1 MTPKEYCYQKAA
13 PPGSA
18 LYFSLRGLT
27 SLQKDKLV
35 AIYAFYREIE
45 DITLADVD
53 PISAHAKLN
62 WWRSE
67 IDNKQP
73 SHPIALALQQISDP
87 DSLIKIIDGLEQNLT
102 FPIFETFEDVAVHLI
117 RTAGARELLMAKVL
131 LNNEQIDPE
140 TIYKFMLVIELVI
153 YLQHLHRYVRR
164 GIIYFAQDEMQK
176 YKVTEEMLHEFVTTS
191 AICDLLKLQADKIEK
206 SYQKAKA
213 ALPKNI
219 KPQLFSLLSRCEIC
233 RAVLKAIK
241 SSDFNVLENF
251 IDITPLRKWWIAFK
265 NIKLKE

>member
-27 SLQKDKLV
+27 SQQKDALV
-35 AIYAFYREIE
+35 VIYAFYREIE
-45 DITLADVD
+45 DITLADAD

-67 IDNKQP
+67 IDNKHP
-73 SHPIALALQQISDP
+73 SHPIALALQQIADS

-102 FPIFETFEDVAVHLI
+102 FPIFATFEEVVVHLI
-117 RTAGARELLMAKVL
+117 RTAGIRELLMAKVL
-131 LNNEQIDPE
+131 LNEEQVEPE
-140 TIYKFMLVIELVI
+140 IIYQFMLVIELVI

-176 YKVTEEMLHEFVTTS
+176 CKVTEEMLHEYVTTNN
-191 AICDLLKLQADKIEK
+191 IRDLFKLQAEKIEK
-206 SYQKAKA
+206 CYLNLKS
-213 ALPKNI
+213 ALPKNLN
-219 KPQLFSLLSRCEIC
+219 PQLSSPISRCEISI
-233 RAVLKAIK
+233 AVLQAIK

-251 IDITPLRKWWIAFK
+251 IDITPLRKWWIAFT
-265 NIKLKE
+265 N